1 MTTLQPDARWGTSAI
16 QQRKHYERL
25 CPGCLVVFALGVSW
39 YATLKSTIIEPLFL
53 TFNNNLY
60 INWATNTVFYTF
72 GKNIGMDLSPFESVF
87 ILLSVFHLSFSAVD
101 NGLYKDLGQM
111 LSVALVH
118 GGVRPS
124 FIFQSACIAVSP
136 AVPLHKS
143 AWRRWMTLKSEI
155 SCKR

>member
-1 MTTLQPDARWGTSAI
+1 MTTPQPDARWGTSAI

-124 FIFQSACIAVSP
+124 FFFFRALVLPCLPPSHSTNQHGGGGWLWSQ
-136 AVPLHKS
+136 
-143 AWRRWMTLKSEI
+143 R
-155 SCKR
+155 